1 MEPLSSWPSWISA
14 RVRSHSRLG
23 PECHTGHLITN
34 VLARPFSIS
43 SFRLA
48 DLSGKA
54 NSCFRDQLE
63 PSAIPLVNLSVLIS
77 GCCLGKARFIAA
89 LLCQHGPSDPRQL
102 VGESRGQNVRMQAH
116 SGASEPDPE
125 AVLRP
130 VRRPQQ
136 NDPGCL
142 HEEHAQ
148 VTVAA
153 LGDAS
158 EDGSVSGRHLLRDET
173 EPSRKVPPFR
183 ECRATTDRGNHRTR
197 NDRANARHGHDPS
210 TTVIT
215 FCQRLDLIGHGFN
228 SPIEL
233 PPVAGKIARV
243 HTMRGERT
251 SVRLA
256 RMSGN
261 TWRRKRSPCRTMV
274 PRSRRKP
281 RI

>member
-23 PECHTGHLITN
+23 PEGRTGHLITN
-34 VLARPFSIS
+34 VLVRPFSIS

-54 NSCFRDQLE
+54 NSCFRDQFE

-102 VGESRGQNVRMQAH
+102 VGESRGQHVRMQAH

-142 HEEHAQ
+142 DEEHAQ
-148 VTVAA
+148 VAVAA
-153 LGDAS
+153 LGDAP
-158 EDGSVSGRHLLRDET
+158 EDGSVSRRQLLRDET
-173 EPSRKVPPFR
+173 NPGRKIPPFG
-183 ECRATTDRGNHRTR
+183 ECRAAADRCNHCTRDDWTD
-197 NDRANARHGHDPS
+197 ARHGHDPS

-215 FCQRLDLIGHGFN
+215 FCQRLDLISHEFN
-228 SPIEL
+228 SLIEL
-233 PPVAGKIARV
+233 APV
-243 HTMRGERT
+243 TGEI
-251 SVRLA
+251 SNDA
-256 RMSGN
+256 YHA
-261 TWRRKRSPCRTMV
+261 W
-274 PRSRRKP
+274 
-281 RI
+281 